1 VRWGLAGQMVMA
13 WMLTVPAAALV
24 AAGAF
29 ELNDALGETGAGP
42 IVVSILA
49 VLVAAGLF
57 ALAQRSRVTA
67 ADV

>member
-1 VRWGLAGQMVMA
+1 
-13 WMLTVPAAALV
+13 MLTVPAAGLV
-24 AAGAF
+24 AAAAF
-29 ELNDALGETGAGP
+29 SFNDALGESGAGP

-49 VLVAAGLF
+49 VLAAAGLF